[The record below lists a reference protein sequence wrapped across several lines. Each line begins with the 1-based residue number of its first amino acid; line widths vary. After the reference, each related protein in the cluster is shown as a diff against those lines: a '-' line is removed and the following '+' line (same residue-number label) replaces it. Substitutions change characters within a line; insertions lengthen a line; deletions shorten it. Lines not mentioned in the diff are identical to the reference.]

1 MAITRRE
8 FIRSSAIGLMGLTFI
23 PSSYAKLMAPSDTIR
38 IGAIGLGQ
46 QAMYLVNGFLN
57 IPGVKVV
64 AGCDVYGIKRE
75 RFKRR
80 VDKFYADKKQ
90 SSNVDIYERY
100 QDLLERPDIDAVI
113 IATPDHWHAS
123 IAIAA
128 CKAKKDVY
136 LEKPLTFTI
145 TEGKEL
151 VKAVRKNKRIL
162 QVGSQ
167 QRDDIAFQYATKMV
181 REGRIGLVTNVKA
194 CVGAPPIPYN
204 LPEQPIPEDLNWDL
218 WLGPLPKYI
227 PYNASLN
234 PVISLDPEKNETDW
248 GGWRWY
254 KETGG
259 GYTTDWGA
267 HMFDIAQWGLGKDLS
282 GPVEIIPASYGD
294 EKHLTYIYDNGTR
307 LTEEPFNESETKGV
321 KFYGTDGWIE
331 VSREHYKASSPELN
345 IPKGTRI
352 TGGNYETGTPHL
364 ENFIQSVRSRKDP
377 STPVEIGHR
386 TCTMC
391 TLGNMAIDLKRP
403 IKWNPDKEEFVN
415 DKEAEKHALNEY
427 KYRKGY
433 KLK

>member
-1 MAITRRE
+1 M
-8 FIRSSAIGLMGLTFI
+8 
-23 PSSYAKLMAPSDTIR
+23 
-38 IGAIGLGQ
+38 
-46 QAMYLVNGFLN
+46 
-57 IPGVKVV
+57 
-64 AGCDVYGIKRE
+64 
-75 RFKRR
+75 
-80 VDKFYADKKQ
+80 
-90 SSNVDIYERY
+90 
-100 QDLLERPDIDAVI
+100 
-113 IATPDHWHAS
+113 
-123 IAIAA
+123 
-128 CKAKKDVY
+128 
-136 LEKPLTFTI
+136 
-145 TEGKEL
+145 
-151 VKAVRKNKRIL
+151 
-162 QVGSQ
+162 
-167 QRDDIAFQYATKMV
+167 
-181 REGRIGLVTNVKA
+181 
-194 CVGAPPIPYN
+194 
-204 LPEQPIPEDLNWDL
+204 
-218 WLGPLPKYI
+218 
-227 PYNASLN
+227 N

-282 GPVEIIPASYGD
+282 GPVEIIPAGYGD
-294 EKHLTYIYDNGTR
+294 EKHLTYIYDNRTR
-307 LTEEPFNESETKGV
+307 LTEEPVNEAETKGV

>member
-8 FIRSSAIGLMGLTFI
+8 FIRNSAIGLIGLTVI

-57 IPGVKVV
+57 IPGVKLV
-64 AGCDVYGIKRE
+64 AGCDVYGVKRD

-80 VDKFYADKKQ
+80 VDKFYASKNQPSD
-90 SSNVDIYERY
+90 VDMYERY
-100 QDLLERPDIDAVI
+100 QDLLARPDIDAVI

-128 CKAKKDVY
+128 CKAGKDVY

-151 VKAVRKNKRIL
+151 VKAVRKNKRVL

-167 QRDDIAFQYATKMV
+167 QRDDIAFQHATKMV
-181 REGRIGLVTNVKA
+181 RDGKIGLVTNVKA
-194 CVGAPPIPYN
+194 YVGAPPTPYD
-204 LPEQPIPEDLNWDL
+204 LPEKPIPDGLNWDL
-218 WLGPLPKYI
+218 WLGPLPNYI
-227 PYNASLN
+227 HYNPSLN
-234 PVISLDPEKNETDW
+234 PPISLDPETNEAEW
-248 GGWRWY
+248 GAWRWY
-254 KETGG
+254 KEMGG
-259 GYTTDWGA
+259 GFTTDWGA

-282 GPVEIIPASYGD
+282 GPVEIIPAGYGD
-294 EKHLTYIYDNGTR
+294 AKYMTFIYDNGTI
-307 LTEEPFNESETKGV
+307 LTEEKFNEAGTKGV
-321 KFYGTDGWIE
+321 KFFGTNGWIE
-331 VSREHYKASSPELN
+331 VSREHYKASSPELD
-345 IPKGTRI
+345 IPSGSRVS
-352 TGGNYETGTPHL
+352 GGNYETGTPHL
-364 ENFIQSVRSRKDP
+364 ENFIQAVRSRKDP

-386 TCTMC
+386 TCSLC
-391 TLGNMAIDLKRP
+391 TLGNMATDLKRP
-403 IKWNPDKEEFVN
+403 IKWNPDKEQFVN
-415 DKEAEKHALNEY
+415 DKEAEKHMLNGY